1 MGKHEI
7 INSNKE
13 KIQRIIILV
22 ISILIIIVSLGIGIY
37 YFLELENESKVV
49 EKSLVKND
57 NDKDSD
63 IDSSKREDSINDEDI
78 LKENGNSNSGKQ
90 KKIVVDIKGQ
100 VVKPG
105 IYEVNLE
112 TRVIDVINLAGGLQS
127 NADTSLINLSK
138 KVFDEMVIIVN
149 SKEEVLNSK
158 TNQKVVDDAFNNA
171 SVNDNSSSNIGN
183 YKVNINTAT
192 LDILT
197 TLSGIGEAK
206 AMDIINYRIENGG
219 FKTIEDIMNVSGIGE
234 SLFAKI
240 KENITV

>member
-22 ISILIIIVSLGIGIY
+22 ISILIIIISLGIGIY
-37 YFLELENESKVV
+37 YFLELESESKVV
-49 EKSLVKND
+49 EKSLVKNGSD
-57 NDKDSD
+57 ENSD
-63 IDSSKREDSINDEDI
+63 IDSGNKKDSISDSDI
-78 LKENGNSNSGKQ
+78 LKENDDSNLDKQ

-105 IYEVNLE
+105 IYEVDLE
-112 TRVIDVINLAGGLQS
+112 TRVIDVINLAGGLKN

-158 TNQKVVDDAFNNA
+158 NSQKIVDDFFNNA
-171 SVNDNSSSNIGN
+171 SVNDSSNNIRSK
-183 YKVNINTAT
+183 KVNINTAT
-192 LDILT
+192 LEVLT

-206 AMDIINYRIENGG
+206 ARDIINYRIENGG
-219 FKTIEDIMNVSGIGE
+219 FKAIEDIMNVSGIGE